1 MKKLPRKGILT
12 ALLAACIL
20 SPLVSCAKE
29 NTAEQPPVSAVD
41 TTSPDSIAAPEETAG
56 DGLPDKDMDG
66 YTFSILNFNEEWL
79 TWANTRIVVEETNGD
94 ILNDAY
100 YERQAKLEERF
111 HCVLHVDEVKS
122 PVDVIATNITAGN
135 TDYDSY
141 FFNEGQMATVLPYI
155 LDWNS
160 IPYLA
165 LDEVW
170 WNPNATSVYKIHGKQ
185 IALSGN
191 VSLSA
196 VSRSVCMVF
205 NKNIY
210 TDLGLGDNLYD
221 LVHENRWTIDRF
233 LTIAE
238 TAGSDVN
245 GDGTFTV
252 DDRYGLNM
260 GRGFKGYITSLLC
273 GAGMNYTTMDADGV
287 PKFTVMQNERALS
300 LMEKLIGAL
309 GTQGFYYNEDT
320 SPDGFKPADFFSGGH
335 ALFTQGVP
343 HDIYKLRD
351 MDDDI
356 GILPMPKYDE
366 TQEKYYAAAWGGAV
380 MVLAKTFDMANA
392 ENAGSLLES
401 LSYMG
406 YYDIVPKYKEVALK
420 TKTARDNES
429 ADMLDIIFDNI
440 CFDFG
445 TNIMLDSV
453 IAPQVMAPLWQKKD
467 ASAIV
472 STFEKTAPK
481 ITSYIEDILNAIDE
495 NL

>member
-1 MKKLPRKGILT
+1 MKKLSRKSLLSL
-12 ALLAACIL
+12 LLAACMLAPI
-20 SPLVSCAKE
+20 VSCAKE
-29 NTAEQPPVSAVD
+29 RVADETTVSTALSTESV
-41 TTSPDSIAAPEETAG
+41 TETEEIG
-56 DGLPDKDMDG
+56 DGLPDTDMDG

-79 TWANTRIVVEETNGD
+79 TWANTRIVVEEINGD

-111 HCVLHVDEVKS
+111 HCVLHVDEVRT
-122 PVDVIATNITAGN
+122 PVEVIGTNVTAGN
-135 TDYDSY
+135 TNYDSY
-141 FFNEGQMATVLPYI
+141 FFNEGQMAAVLPYV

-165 LDEVW
+165 LNDAW
-170 WNPNATSVYKIHGKQ
+170 WNPNATSVYEIHGKQ

-191 VSLSA
+191 ISLSA

-210 TDLGLGDNLYD
+210 TDLSLDDNLYD
-221 LVHENRWTIDRF
+221 LVHDNQWTIDRF
-233 LTIAE
+233 LSIAE
-238 TAGSDVN
+238 MAGNDVN
-245 GDGTFTV
+245 GDGVFTA

-273 GAGMNYTTMDADGV
+273 GAGMNYTTMDTDGV
-287 PKFTVMQNERALS
+287 PQFTIMQNERALS
-300 LMEKLIGAL
+300 LMEKLINAL
-309 GTQGFYYNEDT
+309 GVQGFYYNEDS
-320 SPDGFKPADFFSGGH
+320 SPDGFKPADFFSSGH

-356 GILPMPKYDE
+356 GILPMPKHDE
-366 TQEKYYAAAWGGAV
+366 TQEQYYAAAWGGAV

-392 ENAGSLLES
+392 ANAGILLEA

-429 ADMLDIIFDNI
+429 ADMLDIIFNNI
-440 CFDFG
+440 YFDFG

-481 ITSYIEDILNAIDE
+481 IYSYIEDILISIDE